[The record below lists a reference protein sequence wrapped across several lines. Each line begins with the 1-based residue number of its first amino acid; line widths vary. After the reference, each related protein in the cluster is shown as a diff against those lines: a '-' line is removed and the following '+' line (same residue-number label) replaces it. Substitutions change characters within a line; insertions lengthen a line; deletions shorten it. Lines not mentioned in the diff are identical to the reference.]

1 MFMHRMR
8 ALMGVAAV
16 SAAAVIG
23 SAVPALA
30 AANQSAATSGTGYDV
45 LTPNGGVHNFGAPW
59 YGSDAGKLGKQKAI
73 GLAVDAKTGGY
84 WILTSNGGVQN
95 YNAPWLGSLVTP
107 VDSPAVTAIAP
118 DGAGYLVLTA
128 NGGVHNFGAPW
139 YGSGAGKLGNLKAV
153 GLAEDPQSGGYWIL
167 KSDAGVSNYNAPWYG
182 SIVGPNT
189 TVSGITNA

>member
-1 MFMHRMR
+1 MFMHRIR

-45 LTPNGGVHNFGAPW
+45 LTPNGGGHNFGAPW
-59 YGSDAGKLGKQKAI
+59 YGSD
-73 GLAVDAKTGGY
+73 
-84 WILTSNGGVQN
+84 
-95 YNAPWLGSLVTP
+95 
-107 VDSPAVTAIAP
+107 
-118 DGAGYLVLTA
+118 
-128 NGGVHNFGAPW
+128 
-139 YGSGAGKLGNLKAV
+139 AGKLGNLKAV